1 MLLEPWLF
9 CFVWPV
15 FNFNEF
21 IVYFFYF
28 SFAHAVNRFHHK
40 KSRRNLLEDV
50 HWITLVCETRWIAF
64 ESSSW
69 IWQGWVTARLRGRR
83 LNGQGTMGNQPKPHE
98 KGYVCL
104 SVLTSFYSWIFTSVS
119 KASSARVYLFT
130 SAVTVIW
137 ASPRFGHLHSQNPG
151 DMGIPFSYY
160 LSDLG

>member
-50 HWITLVCETRWIAF
+50 HWITLVCETRWRACARIFVTNLTGLGHGSAAWKAF
-64 ESSSW
+64 KWAGSRGEST
-69 IWQGWVTARLRGRR
+69 QGARER
-83 LNGQGTMGNQPKPHE
+83 L
-98 KGYVCL
+98 CL
-104 SVLTSFYSWIFTSVS
+104 SVLTPWYLLPSQWLPVLAFIYSLPLLQW
-119 KASSARVYLFT
+119 Y
-130 SAVTVIW
+130 
-137 ASPRFGHLHSQNPG
+137 GHPHSQYPS